1 MPSVPLTT
9 GEIKPSPD
17 TTAAAVELSLPALSQ
32 PLRTALLAVSDDA
45 SRPVLNA
52 VHVYWRGG
60 VEPLVVEATD
70 SYRLHHVRTV
80 HYDRRGGPRPFEVL
94 IPGRWLRVTV
104 AALAGD
110 HRSKLRFEGGNVSA
124 HGYGESRSTS
134 LANGTFPLTEQFLAP
149 REHDPGQTIAITAR
163 YLQDMFRA
171 AAVWGDTPVR
181 FSIPTGGLQPVHVTI
196 KPPDAVVT
204 LVLMPVRVP

>member
-17 TTAAAVELSLPALSQ
+17 AAAAAVELSLPALAQ

-70 SYRLHHVRTV
+70 SYRLHHVRTT
-80 HYDRRGGPRPFEVL
+80 YWGRLTGEPFEVL

-134 LANGTFPLTEQFLAP
+134 LANGTFPTTEQFLTP
-149 REHDPGQTIAITAR
+149 VEHDPEQTIAVHAR
-163 YLQDMFRA
+163 YLQGMFSA
-171 AAVWGDTPVR
+171 AAIWGDNPVR
-181 FSIPTGGLQPVHVTI
+181 FSVPTGGLQPVHVTI